1 MGKIAE
7 KILKKNEKKEEIKEK
22 TEIVEKIKNIFG
34 KIWKTEI
41 RGNLNL
47 DSENFFLGDFSK
59 NNLQFEIAAKMENGE
74 ITAEIGCFEYEDSQ
88 KIFIKF
94 HKNDLENFDELKN
107 RFEKNLNNFFLRENF

>member
-1 MGKIAE
+1 LGKIAE

-59 NNLQFEIAAKMENGE
+59 MKFLIWRNLKKENL
-74 ITAEIGCFEYEDSQ
+74 
-88 KIFIKF
+88 KF
-94 HKNDLENFDELKN
+94 ARNWGII
-107 RFEKNLNNFFLRENF
+107 